1 MNFRFK
7 CKRCG
12 GLKFIG
18 EEYYAFGIYYVD
30 VTCVKC
36 ADSKDIA
43 VSELNK
49 LIDKLSKKKVK
60 NAEQEHRSK

>member
-1 MNFRFK
+1 VNFRFK

-36 ADSKDIA
+36 ADSKDIE
-43 VSELNK
+43 VSELNR
-49 LIDKLSKKKVK
+49 LIDKLSKKKVN
-60 NAEQEHRSK
+60 NAEQKYHSK

>member
-7 CKRCG
+7 CKKCG

-30 VTCVKC
+30 VTCIKC
-36 ADSKDIA
+36 ADSKDIE
-43 VSELNK
+43 VSELNR
-49 LIDKLSKKKVK
+49 LINKLSNKKEKH
-60 NAEQEHRSK
+60 AEQERRSK

>member
-36 ADSKDIA
+36 ADSKDIE
-43 VSELNK
+43 VSELNR
-49 LIDKLSKKKVK
+49 LINKLSKKKVN
-60 NAEQEHRSK
+60 NAEQKYRSK